1 MAMEFKL
8 DDIKKLSPQVKALI
22 VVVVIF
28 LVGYLYY
35 FYFLSDTLTKR
46 SEMTKQYEELQ
57 TQIQQKENIARQMN
71 KVKAQVASL
80 KENYQAALL
89 KLPAQ
94 REIPGLFY
102 SVATAGRESGVEFVL
117 FEPLPVV
124 PQTLEKAEKLSG
136 KLKPSDKRQEEQE
149 KKAEAEKTAGK
160 PGDAKKTPTAKA
172 PPAKTPSAEPF
183 YEEIPVKVT
192 VAGGFQNIVA
202 FFDKLA
208 KLPRIV
214 NISDV
219 SIGDR
224 KESKV
229 GKKYSITASCI
240 VKTYMFVDK
249 KEQANEKKK

>member
-1 MAMEFKL
+1 MAMDLKL
-8 DDIKKLSPQVKALI
+8 DELKKLSPQVKALI
-22 VVVVIF
+22 VVVVVF
-28 LVGYLYY
+28 LIGYLFY
-35 FYFLSDTLTKR
+35 FYFLSDALAKR
-46 SEMTKQYEELQ
+46 SEMTKEYEELQ
-57 TQIQQKENIARQMN
+57 AQIQQKENIARQIN

-80 KENYQAALL
+80 KENYTAALL
-89 KLPAQ
+89 KLPA
-94 REIPGLFY
+94 RKEIPALFY
-102 SVATAGRESGVEFVL
+102 SVATAGREAGVEFVL
-117 FEPLPVV
+117 FEPQASV

-149 KKAEAEKTAGK
+149 KKAEAEKAAGK
-160 PGDAKKTPTAKA
+160 PADAKKPPAKA
-172 PPAKTPSAEPF
+172 PAPEPF
-183 YEEIPVKVT
+183 YGEIPVKVT
-192 VAGGFQNIVA
+192 VAGGFQNLVF

-214 NISDV
+214 NISEV

-224 KESKV
+224 KESKA

>member
-1 MAMEFKL
+1 MAMEFNL
-8 DDIKKLSPQVKALI
+8 DELKKLSPQVKALI

-28 LVGYLYY
+28 LIGYLYY

-46 SEMTKQYEELQ
+46 SQMSKELEELQ
-57 TQIQQKENIARQMN
+57 TQIQQKENIARQFN

-80 KENYQAALL
+80 KENYQAALQ
-89 KLPAQ
+89 KLPA
-94 REIPGLFY
+94 RKEIPGLFY
-102 SVATAGRESGVEFVL
+102 SVATAGREAGVEFVL
-117 FEPLPVV
+117 FEPLPSV

-149 KKAEAEKTAGK
+149 KKAEAEKAAGK
-160 PGDAKKTPTAKA
+160 PPGDAKKA
-172 PPAKTPSAEPF
+172 PPAKAPASEPF
-183 YEEIPVKVT
+183 YEEIPMKVT
-192 VAGGFQNIVA
+192 VTGGYQNIVF

-208 KLPRIV
+208 RLPRIV

-219 SIGDR
+219 SMGDR
-224 KESKV
+224 KEGK

>member
-1 MAMEFKL
+1 MAMDLKL
-8 DDIKKLSPQVKALI
+8 DELKKLSPQVKALI

-28 LVGYLYY
+28 LIGYLYY
-35 FYFLSDTLTKR
+35 FYFLSDTLAKR
-46 SEMTKQYEELQ
+46 SQMTQQLEELQ
-57 TQIQQKENIARQMN
+57 TQIQQKENIARQFN

-80 KENYQAALL
+80 KENYQAALQ
-89 KLPAQ
+89 KLPS
-94 REIPGLFY
+94 RKEIPGLFY
-102 SVATAGRESGVEFVL
+102 SVATAGREAGVEFVL
-117 FEPLPVV
+117 FEPLPSV

-149 KKAEAEKTAGK
+149 KKAEAEKAAGK
-160 PGDAKKTPTAKA
+160 PGDAKKA
-172 PPAKTPSAEPF
+172 PPAKAPASEPF
-183 YEEIPVKVT
+183 YEEIPMKVT
-192 VAGGFQNIVA
+192 VSGGYQNIVA

-224 KESKV
+224 KESKA

>member
-1 MAMEFKL
+1 MAMDLKL
-8 DDIKKLSPQVKALI
+8 DELKKLSPQVKALI
-22 VVVVIF
+22 VVVVVF
-28 LVGYLYY
+28 LIGYLFY
-35 FYFLSDTLTKR
+35 FYFLSDALAKR
-46 SEMTKQYEELQ
+46 SEMTKEYEELQ
-57 TQIQQKENIARQMN
+57 AQIQQKENIARQIN

-80 KENYQAALL
+80 KENYTAALL
-89 KLPAQ
+89 KLPA
-94 REIPGLFY
+94 RKEIPALFY
-102 SVATAGRESGVEFVL
+102 SVATAGREAGVEFVL
-117 FEPLPVV
+117 FEPQASV

-149 KKAEAEKTAGK
+149 KKAEAEKAAGK
-160 PGDAKKTPTAKA
+160 PADAKKPPAKA
-172 PPAKTPSAEPF
+172 PAPEPF

-192 VAGGFQNIVA
+192 VSGGYQNIVF

-224 KESKV
+224 KESKA

>member
-1 MAMEFKL
+1 MAMDLNL
-8 DDIKKLSPQVKALI
+8 DELKKLSPQVKALI

-28 LVGYLYY
+28 LIGYLYY

-80 KENYQAALL
+80 KENYQAALM

-94 REIPGLFY
+94 KEIPGLFY
-102 SVATAGRESGVEFVL
+102 SVATAGREAGVEFVL
-117 FEPLPVV
+117 FEPQASV

-160 PGDAKKTPTAKA
+160 PPADAKKAPPPAKA
-172 PPAKTPSAEPF
+172 PASEPF

-192 VAGGFQNIVA
+192 VSGGYQNIVF

-224 KESKV
+224 KESKI

>member
-1 MAMEFKL
+1 MDLNL
-8 DDIKKLSPQVKALI
+8 DELKKLSPQVKALI

-28 LVGYLYY
+28 LIGYLYY

-57 TQIQQKENIARQMN
+57 AQIQQKEAVARQIN

-80 KENYQAALL
+80 KEDYQAALM
-89 KLPAQ
+89 KLPS
-94 REIPGLFY
+94 RKEIPGLFY
-102 SVATAGRESGVEFVL
+102 SVATAGREAGVEFVL

-149 KKAEAEKTAGK
+149 KKAEAEKAAGK
-160 PGDAKKTPTAKA
+160 PGDAKKA
-172 PPAKTPSAEPF
+172 PPAKAPAPEPF

-192 VAGGFQNIVA
+192 VSGGYQNIV
-202 FFDKLA
+202 FFFEKLA

>member
-1 MAMEFKL
+1 MAMEFNL
-8 DDIKKLSPQVKALI
+8 DELKKLSPQVKALI

-28 LVGYLYY
+28 VIGYLYY

-46 SEMTKQYEELQ
+46 SELIKQNEELQ
-57 TQIQQKENIARQMN
+57 AQIQQKEKIVSRIN
-71 KVKAQVASL
+71 KYKADVAAL
-80 KENYQAALL
+80 EENYKKALL
-89 KLPAQ
+89 KLPDKK
-94 REIPGLFY
+94 EISSLFY
-102 SVATAGRESGVEFVL
+102 SVATAGREAGVEFVL
-117 FEPLPVV
+117 FEPQASV

-149 KKAEAEKTAGK
+149 KKAEAEKAAGK
-160 PGDAKKTPTAKA
+160 PPGDAKKA
-172 PPAKTPSAEPF
+172 PPAKAPAAEPF
-183 YEEIPVKVT
+183 YEEIPVKVSVT
-192 VAGGFQNIVA
+192 GGYQNIVA

-208 KLPRIV
+208 RLPRIV
-214 NISDV
+214 NISEV

-229 GKKYSITASCI
+229 GKKYFITASCI

>member
-28 LVGYLYY
+28 LIGYLYY
-35 FYFLSDTLTKR
+35 FYFLSDTLDKR
-46 SEMTKQYEELQ
+46 SQMSKELEELQ
-57 TQIQQKENIARQMN
+57 TQIQQKEAIARQIN

-80 KENYQAALL
+80 KQNYEAALQ

-102 SVATAGRESGVEFVL
+102 SVATAGREAGVEFVL
-117 FEPLPVV
+117 FEPQASV

-149 KKAEAEKTAGK
+149 KKAEAEKAGGK
-160 PGDAKKTPTAKA
+160 PGDAKKAPAAPATKA
-172 PPAKTPSAEPF
+172 PSAEPF

-192 VAGGFQNIVA
+192 VSGGYQNIVF

>member
-1 MAMEFKL
+1 MDLKL
-8 DDIKKLSPQVKALI
+8 DELKKLSPQVKALI
-22 VVVVIF
+22 VVVVVF
-28 LVGYLYY
+28 LIGYLYY
-35 FYFLSDTLTKR
+35 FYFLSDTLAKR
-46 SEMTKQYEELQ
+46 SQMSQELEELQ
-57 TQIQQKENIARQMN
+57 TKIEQKEIVARQIN

-80 KENYQAALL
+80 KENYQAALM
-89 KLPAQ
+89 KLPSQ

-102 SVATAGRESGVEFVL
+102 SIAAAGREAGVEFVL
-117 FEPLPVV
+117 FEPLPSV

-149 KKAEAEKTAGK
+149 KKAEAEKAAGK
-160 PGDAKKTPTAKA
+160 PGDAKK
-172 PPAKTPSAEPF
+172 PPAKGAASEPF

-192 VAGGFQNIVA
+192 VTGGYQNIVF

-208 KLPRIV
+208 KVPRIV
-214 NISDV
+214 NISNV
-219 SIGDR
+219 SLGDR
-224 KESKV
+224 KESKA

>member
-1 MAMEFKL
+1 MAMDLKL
-8 DDIKKLSPQVKALI
+8 DELKKLSPQVKALI
-22 VVVVIF
+22 VVVVVF
-28 LVGYLYY
+28 LIGYLFY
-35 FYFLSDTLTKR
+35 FYFLSDALAKR
-46 SEMTKQYEELQ
+46 SEMTKEYEELQ
-57 TQIQQKENIARQMN
+57 AQIQQKENIARQIN

-80 KENYQAALL
+80 KENYTAALL
-89 KLPAQ
+89 KLPA
-94 REIPGLFY
+94 RKEIPALFY
-102 SVATAGRESGVEFVL
+102 SVATAGREAGVEFVL
-117 FEPLPVV
+117 FEPQASV

-149 KKAEAEKTAGK
+149 KKAEAEKAAGK
-160 PGDAKKTPTAKA
+160 PADAKKPPAKA
-172 PPAKTPSAEPF
+172 PAPEPF

-192 VAGGFQNIVA
+192 VAGGFQNLVF

-214 NISDV
+214 NISEV

-224 KESKV
+224 KESNA

>member
-1 MAMEFKL
+1 MAMDLKL
-8 DDIKKLSPQVKALI
+8 DELKKLSPQVKALI
-22 VVVVIF
+22 VVVVVF
-28 LVGYLYY
+28 LIGYLFY
-35 FYFLSDTLTKR
+35 FYFLSDALAKR
-46 SEMTKQYEELQ
+46 SEMTKEYEELQ
-57 TQIQQKENIARQMN
+57 AQIQQKENIARQIN

-80 KENYQAALL
+80 KENYTAALQ
-89 KLPAQ
+89 KLPA
-94 REIPGLFY
+94 RKEIPGLFY
-102 SVATAGRESGVEFVL
+102 SVATAGREAGVEFVL
-117 FEPLPVV
+117 FEPQASV

-149 KKAEAEKTAGK
+149 KKAEAEKAAGK
-160 PGDAKKTPTAKA
+160 PADAKKPPAKA
-172 PPAKTPSAEPF
+172 PAPEPF

-192 VAGGFQNIVA
+192 VSGGYQNIVF

-224 KESKV
+224 KESKA

>member
-28 LVGYLYY
+28 LIGYLYY
-35 FYFLSDTLTKR
+35 FYFLSDTLDKK
-46 SEMTKQYEELQ
+46 SQMSKELEELQ
-57 TQIQQKENIARQMN
+57 TQIQQKEAIARQMV
-71 KVKAQVASL
+71 KVKAQVVSL
-80 KENYQAALL
+80 KENYTAALQ

-102 SVATAGRESGVEFVL
+102 SVATAGREAGVEFVL
-117 FEPLPVV
+117 FEPQASV

-136 KLKPSDKRQEEQE
+136 KMKPSDKRQEEQE
-149 KKAEAEKTAGK
+149 KKAEAEKAAGK
-160 PGDAKKTPTAKA
+160 PGDAKKPPPKA
-172 PPAKTPSAEPF
+172 PASEPF

-192 VAGGFQNIVA
+192 VSGGYQNIVF

>member
-1 MAMEFKL
+1 MAMDLKL
-8 DDIKKLSPQVKALI
+8 DELKKLSPQVKALI
-22 VVVVIF
+22 VVVVVF
-28 LVGYLYY
+28 LIGYLFY
-35 FYFLSDTLTKR
+35 FYFLSDALAKR
-46 SEMTKQYEELQ
+46 SEMTKEYEELQ
-57 TQIQQKENIARQMN
+57 AQIQQKENIARQIN

-80 KENYQAALL
+80 KENYTAALL
-89 KLPAQ
+89 KLPA
-94 REIPGLFY
+94 RKEIPALFY
-102 SVATAGRESGVEFVL
+102 SVATAGREAGVEFVL
-117 FEPLPVV
+117 FEPQASV

-149 KKAEAEKTAGK
+149 KKAEAEKAAGK
-160 PGDAKKTPTAKA
+160 PADAKKPPAKA
-172 PPAKTPSAEPF
+172 PAPEPF

-192 VAGGFQNIVA
+192 VSGGYQNIVF

-214 NISDV
+214 NISEV

-224 KESKV
+224 KESKA

>member
-1 MAMEFKL
+1 MAMDLKL
-8 DDIKKLSPQVKALI
+8 DELKKLSPQVKALI
-22 VVVVIF
+22 VVVVVF
-28 LVGYLYY
+28 LIGYLFY
-35 FYFLSDTLTKR
+35 FYFLSDALAKR
-46 SEMTKQYEELQ
+46 SEMTKEYEELQ
-57 TQIQQKENIARQMN
+57 AQIQQKENIARQIN

-80 KENYQAALL
+80 KENYTAALL
-89 KLPAQ
+89 KLPA
-94 REIPGLFY
+94 RKEIPGLFY
-102 SVATAGRESGVEFVL
+102 SVATAGREAGVEFVL
-117 FEPLPVV
+117 FEPQASV

-149 KKAEAEKTAGK
+149 KKAEAEKAGGK
-160 PGDAKKTPTAKA
+160 PGDAKKAPAKA
-172 PPAKTPSAEPF
+172 PPAEPF

-192 VAGGFQNIVA
+192 VSGGYQNIVF

-214 NISDV
+214 NISEV

-224 KESKV
+224 KESKA

>member
-1 MAMEFKL
+1 MAMDLKL
-8 DDIKKLSPQVKALI
+8 DELKKLSPQVKALI

-28 LVGYLYY
+28 LIGYLYY

-46 SEMTKQYEELQ
+46 SQMSKELEELQ
-57 TQIQQKENIARQMN
+57 TQIQRKENIARQMN
-71 KVKAQVASL
+71 KVKAQVATL
-80 KENYQAALL
+80 EENYQAALQ
-89 KLPAQ
+89 KLPS
-94 REIPGLFY
+94 RKEIPGLFY
-102 SVATAGRESGVEFVL
+102 SVATAGREAGVEFVL
-117 FEPLPVV
+117 FEPLPSV

-149 KKAEAEKTAGK
+149 KKAEAEKAAGK
-160 PGDAKKTPTAKA
+160 PPGDAKKA
-172 PPAKTPSAEPF
+172 PPAKAPASEPF
-183 YEEIPVKVT
+183 YEEIPMKVT
-192 VAGGFQNIVA
+192 VTGGYQNIVF

-208 KLPRIV
+208 RLPRIV

-219 SIGDR
+219 SMGDR
-224 KESKV
+224 KEGK

>member
-1 MAMEFKL
+1 MAMDFKL

-28 LVGYLYY
+28 VIGYLYY

-46 SEMTKQYEELQ
+46 SELIKQNEELQ
-57 TQIQQKENIARQMN
+57 AQIQQKEKIVSRIN
-71 KVKAQVASL
+71 KYKADVAAL
-80 KENYQAALL
+80 EENYKKALL
-89 KLPAQ
+89 KLPDKK
-94 REIPGLFY
+94 EISSLFY
-102 SVATAGRESGVEFVL
+102 SVATAGREAGVEFVL
-117 FEPLPVV
+117 FEPQASV

-149 KKAEAEKTAGK
+149 KKAEAEKAAGK
-160 PGDAKKTPTAKA
+160 PPGDAKKA
-172 PPAKTPSAEPF
+172 PPAKAPASEPF
-183 YEEIPVKVT
+183 YEEIPMKVT
-192 VAGGFQNIVA
+192 VTGGYQNIVF

-208 KLPRIV
+208 RLPRIV

-219 SIGDR
+219 SMGDR
-224 KESKV
+224 KEGK

>member
-1 MAMEFKL
+1 MAMDLKL
-8 DDIKKLSPQVKALI
+8 DELKKLSPQVKALI
-22 VVVVIF
+22 VVVVVF
-28 LVGYLYY
+28 LIGYLFY
-35 FYFLSDTLTKR
+35 FYFLSDALAKR
-46 SEMTKQYEELQ
+46 SEMTKEYEELQ
-57 TQIQQKENIARQMN
+57 AQIQQKENIARQIN

-80 KENYQAALL
+80 KENYTAALL
-89 KLPAQ
+89 KLPA
-94 REIPGLFY
+94 RKEIPALFY
-102 SVATAGRESGVEFVL
+102 SVATAGQEAGVEFVL
-117 FEPLPVV
+117 FEPQASV

-149 KKAEAEKTAGK
+149 KKAEAEKAAGK
-160 PGDAKKTPTAKA
+160 PADAKKPPAKA
-172 PPAKTPSAEPF
+172 PAPEPF

-192 VAGGFQNIVA
+192 VAGGFQNLVF

-214 NISDV
+214 NISEV

-224 KESKV
+224 KESKA

>member
-1 MAMEFKL
+1 MAMDLKL
-8 DDIKKLSPQVKALI
+8 DELKKLSPQVKALI
-22 VVVVIF
+22 VVVVVF
-28 LVGYLYY
+28 LIGYLFY
-35 FYFLSDTLTKR
+35 FYFLSDALAKR
-46 SEMTKQYEELQ
+46 SEMTKEYEELQ
-57 TQIQQKENIARQMN
+57 AQIQQKENIARQIN

-80 KENYQAALL
+80 KENYTAALL
-89 KLPAQ
+89 KLPA
-94 REIPGLFY
+94 RKEIPALFY
-102 SVATAGRESGVEFVL
+102 SVATAGREAGVEFVL
-117 FEPLPVV
+117 FEPQASV

-149 KKAEAEKTAGK
+149 KKAEAEKAAGK
-160 PGDAKKTPTAKA
+160 PADAKKPPAKA
-172 PPAKTPSAEPF
+172 PAPEPF

-192 VAGGFQNIVA
+192 VAGGFQNLVF

-224 KESKV
+224 KESKA

>member
-1 MAMEFKL
+1 MAMDLKL
-8 DDIKKLSPQVKALI
+8 DELKKLSPQVKALI
-22 VVVVIF
+22 VVVVVF
-28 LVGYLYY
+28 LIGYLYY
-35 FYFLSDTLTKR
+35 FYFLSDTLAKR
-46 SEMTKQYEELQ
+46 SQMSQELEELQ
-57 TQIQQKENIARQMN
+57 TKIEQKEIVARQIN

-80 KENYQAALL
+80 KENYQAALM
-89 KLPAQ
+89 KLPSQ

-102 SVATAGRESGVEFVL
+102 SIATAGREAGVEFVL
-117 FEPLPVV
+117 FEPLPSV

-149 KKAEAEKTAGK
+149 KKAEAEKAAGK
-160 PGDAKKTPTAKA
+160 PGDAKKPPAKA
-172 PPAKTPSAEPF
+172 PASEPF

-192 VAGGFQNIVA
+192 VTGGYQNIVF

-208 KLPRIV
+208 KVPRIV

-219 SIGDR
+219 SLGDR
-224 KESKV
+224 KESKA
-229 GKKYSITASCI
+229 GKKFSITASCI

>member
-1 MAMEFKL
+1 MAMDLKL
-8 DDIKKLSPQVKALI
+8 DELKKLSPQVKALI
-22 VVVVIF
+22 VVVVVF
-28 LVGYLYY
+28 LIGYLFY
-35 FYFLSDTLTKR
+35 FYFLSDALAKR
-46 SEMTKQYEELQ
+46 SEMTKEYEELQ
-57 TQIQQKENIARQMN
+57 AQIQQKENIARQIN

-80 KENYQAALL
+80 KENYTAALL
-89 KLPAQ
+89 KLPA
-94 REIPGLFY
+94 RKEIPALFY
-102 SVATAGRESGVEFVL
+102 SVATAGREAGVEFVL
-117 FEPLPVV
+117 FEPQASV

-149 KKAEAEKTAGK
+149 KKAEAEKAAGK
-160 PGDAKKTPTAKA
+160 PADAKKPPAKA
-172 PPAKTPSAEPF
+172 PASEPF
-183 YEEIPVKVT
+183 YEEIPMKVT
-192 VAGGFQNIVA
+192 VSGGYQNIVA

-208 KLPRIV
+208 KLPRMV

-224 KESKV
+224 KESKA

>member
-1 MAMEFKL
+1 MAMDLKL
-8 DDIKKLSPQVKALI
+8 DELKKLSPQVKALI
-22 VVVVIF
+22 VVVVVF
-28 LVGYLYY
+28 LIGYLYY
-35 FYFLSDTLTKR
+35 FYFLSDTLAKR
-46 SEMTKQYEELQ
+46 SQMSQELEELQ
-57 TQIQQKENIARQMN
+57 TKIEQKEIVARQIN

-80 KENYQAALL
+80 KENYQAALM
-89 KLPAQ
+89 KLPSQ

-102 SVATAGRESGVEFVL
+102 SIATAGREAGVEFVL
-117 FEPLPVV
+117 FEPLPSV

-149 KKAEAEKTAGK
+149 KKAETEKAGK
-160 PGDAKKTPTAKA
+160 PGDAKKA
-172 PPAKTPSAEPF
+172 PAKGAASEPF

-192 VAGGFQNIVA
+192 VTGGYQNIVF

-208 KLPRIV
+208 KVPRIV

-219 SIGDR
+219 SLGDR
-224 KESKV
+224 KESKA
-229 GKKYSITASCI
+229 GKKFSITASCI

>member
-1 MAMEFKL
+1 MAMDLKL
-8 DDIKKLSPQVKALI
+8 DELKKLSPQVKALI
-22 VVVVIF
+22 VVVVVF
-28 LVGYLYY
+28 LIGYLFY
-35 FYFLSDTLTKR
+35 FYFLSDALAKR
-46 SEMTKQYEELQ
+46 SEMTKEYEELQ
-57 TQIQQKENIARQMN
+57 AQIQQKENIARQIN

-80 KENYQAALL
+80 KENYTAALL
-89 KLPAQ
+89 KLPA
-94 REIPGLFY
+94 RKEIPALFY
-102 SVATAGRESGVEFVL
+102 SVATAGREAGVEFVL
-117 FEPLPVV
+117 FEPQASV

-149 KKAEAEKTAGK
+149 KKAEAEKAAGK
-160 PGDAKKTPTAKA
+160 PADAKKPPAKA
-172 PPAKTPSAEPF
+172 PAPEPF

-192 VAGGFQNIVA
+192 VSGGYQNIVF

-219 SIGDR
+219 SLGDR
-224 KESKV
+224 KESKA

>member
-1 MAMEFKL
+1 MAMDLKL
-8 DDIKKLSPQVKALI
+8 DELKKLSPQVKALI

-28 LVGYLYY
+28 LIGYLYY
-35 FYFLSDTLTKR
+35 FYFLSDTLAKR
-46 SEMTKQYEELQ
+46 SQMTQQLEELQ
-57 TQIQQKENIARQMN
+57 TQIQQKENIARQFN

-80 KENYQAALL
+80 KENYQAALQ
-89 KLPAQ
+89 KLPA
-94 REIPGLFY
+94 RKEIPGLFY
-102 SVATAGRESGVEFVL
+102 SVATAGREAGVEFVL
-117 FEPLPVV
+117 FEPQASV

-149 KKAEAEKTAGK
+149 KKAEAEKAAGK
-160 PGDAKKTPTAKA
+160 PADAKKPPAKA
-172 PPAKTPSAEPF
+172 PAPEPF

-192 VAGGFQNIVA
+192 VAGGFQNLVF

-214 NISDV
+214 NISEV

-224 KESKV
+224 KESKA

>member
-1 MAMEFKL
+1 MAMDFKL

-28 LVGYLYY
+28 VIGYLYY

-46 SEMTKQYEELQ
+46 SELIKQNEELQ
-57 TQIQQKENIARQMN
+57 AQIQQKEKIVSRIN
-71 KVKAQVASL
+71 KYKADVAAL
-80 KENYQAALL
+80 EENYKKALL
-89 KLPAQ
+89 KLPDKK
-94 REIPGLFY
+94 EISSLFY
-102 SVATAGRESGVEFVL
+102 SVATAGREAGVEFVL
-117 FEPLPVV
+117 FEPQASV

-149 KKAEAEKTAGK
+149 KKAEAEKAAGK
-160 PGDAKKTPTAKA
+160 PPGDAKKA
-172 PPAKTPSAEPF
+172 PPAKAPAAEPF
-183 YEEIPVKVT
+183 YEEIPVKVSVT
-192 VAGGFQNIVA
+192 GGYQNIVA

-208 KLPRIV
+208 RLPRIV
-214 NISDV
+214 NISEV

-229 GKKYSITASCI
+229 GKKYFITASCI

-249 KEQANEKKK
+249 KEQEKKKKK

>member
-1 MAMEFKL
+1 MAMDLKL
-8 DDIKKLSPQVKALI
+8 DELKKLSPQVKALI
-22 VVVVIF
+22 VVVVVF
-28 LVGYLYY
+28 LIGYLFY
-35 FYFLSDTLTKR
+35 FYFLSDALTKR
-46 SEMTKQYEELQ
+46 SEMTKEYEELQ
-57 TQIQQKENIARQMN
+57 AQIQQKENIARQMN
-71 KVKAQVASL
+71 KVKAQVALL
-80 KENYQAALL
+80 KENYTAALL
-89 KLPAQ
+89 KLPD
-94 REIPGLFY
+94 RKEIPALFY
-102 SVATAGRESGVEFVL
+102 SVATAGREARVEFVL
-117 FEPLPVV
+117 FEPLPAV

-149 KKAEAEKTAGK
+149 KKAEAEKVAGK
-160 PGDAKKTPTAKA
+160 PADAKKPPAKA
-172 PPAKTPSAEPF
+172 PEPF

-192 VAGGFQNIVA
+192 VAGGFQNIVS

-214 NISDV
+214 NISEV

-229 GKKYSITASCI
+229 GKKYLITASCI

>member
-1 MAMEFKL
+1 MAMDLNL
-8 DDIKKLSPQVKALI
+8 DELKKLSPQVKALI

-28 LVGYLYY
+28 LIGYLYY

-80 KENYQAALL
+80 KENYQAALM

-94 REIPGLFY
+94 KEIPGLFY
-102 SVATAGRESGVEFVL
+102 SVATAGREAGVEFVL
-117 FEPLPVV
+117 FEPQASV

-160 PGDAKKTPTAKA
+160 PPVDAKKAPPPAKA
-172 PPAKTPSAEPF
+172 PVSEPF

-192 VAGGFQNIVA
+192 VSGGYQNIVF

-224 KESKV
+224 KESKI